1 MYFVFLAKYPGQV
14 EEAEKKTLQTL
25 QMILKEQDERG
36 TGCSLNIVF
45 FSEFFEKFRTLF
57 SFGVSVLYTHQ
68 AGRKPAMRQNWQS
81 SEKSQHFKEKTQYL
95 MNTLY
100 KF

>member
-36 TGCSLNIVF
+36 TGVLSKVKYSFQAYSKCAQMRNI
-45 FSEFFEKFRTLF
+45 
-57 SFGVSVLYTHQ
+57 G
-68 AGRKPAMRQNWQS
+68 GRI
-81 SEKSQHFKEKTQYL
+81 TI
-95 MNTLY
+95 
-100 KF
+100 

>member
-57 SFGVSVLYTHQ
+57 SFGVSVCTHTRQ
-68 AGRKPAMRQNWQS
+68 VKNQRCSRTGRV
-81 SEKSQHFKEKTQYL
+81 
-95 MNTLY
+95 
-100 KF
+100 